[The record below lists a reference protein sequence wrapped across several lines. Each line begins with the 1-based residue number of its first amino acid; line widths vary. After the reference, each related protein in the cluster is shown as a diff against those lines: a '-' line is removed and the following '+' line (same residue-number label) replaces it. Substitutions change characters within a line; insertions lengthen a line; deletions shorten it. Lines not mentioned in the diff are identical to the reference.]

1 MDGEKKIGKVKEGF
15 FLRQFVG
22 DGITGNGTKFELAVS
37 AANLSPMVLVG
48 TKAFILS
55 WNDICDLAERAGL
68 FTEEQR
74 TVTGNE
80 K

>member
-22 DGITGNGTKFELAVS
+22 DGITGSGMKFELAVS

-55 WNDICDLAERAGL
+55 CNDIFDLAERAGL

-74 TVTGNE
+74 TVTCDE
-80 K
+80 